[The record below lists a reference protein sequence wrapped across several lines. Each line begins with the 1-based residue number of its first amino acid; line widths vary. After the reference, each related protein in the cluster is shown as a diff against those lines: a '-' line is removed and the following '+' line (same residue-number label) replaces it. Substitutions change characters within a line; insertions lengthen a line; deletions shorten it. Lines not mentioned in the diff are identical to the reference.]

1 MDNLAGYRILAL
13 KLPFSRILKT
23 LFNFFVAS
31 GNSTKVDF
39 FFFIDSE
46 SILILGHLYI
56 K

>member
-23 LFNFFVAS
+23 LFNFLVAS
-31 GNSTKVDF
+31 GNSAKVD

-56 K
+56 N